1 MVWAL
6 QEMNEQSLEVKEEH
20 VEEDLLEVETRTDA
34 AAADHKGYDFV
45 VKQD

>member
-1 MVWAL
+1 M
-6 QEMNEQSLEVKEEH
+6 
-20 VEEDLLEVETRTDA
+20 EEDLLEVETRTDA